1 MTAIKSLWEKY
12 MEGKAS
18 QKEKRK
24 LLQAIDDRDAEF
36 DEIFLNRWEAAHEVL
51 ENKLEIEQARKK
63 LHSEIDLDTNRI
75 ALRYRYGVVASIA
88 ALLTLSF
95 FLYTKTLVNTMVE
108 ISVASGDSVKEV
120 ELPDGST
127 VWVNNGSF
135 ISYPEDFGVED
146 RSIILRGNAFFDVAK
161 DSLKPF
167 LINTGKLNVKV
178 IGTSFDVYSF
188 MDEPT
193 RVSVKTG
200 KVEVLHTKSK
210 SKIELIANEQSSF
223 DSLTNQMVKAKIG
236 FDQSL
241 WRDNILQFENLR
253 LNYVLKRIERKY
265 NVRFKCT
272 DSVLLQSR
280 VRASYENEPLDT
292 ILSDLAFMIN
302 FEYSKNEENEITL
315 NPHDMKK

>member
-12 MEGKAS
+12 IEGKAS

-24 LLQAIDDRDAEF
+24 LLQAIDDQDAEF
-36 DEIFLNRWEAAHEVL
+36 DEIFLNRWEAAQEVL

-63 LHSEIDLDTNRI
+63 LHSEIDFHTIRI
-75 ALRYRYGVVASIA
+75 ALRYRYGVAASIA

-95 FLYTKTLVNTMVE
+95 FLYTKTMVNAMVE

-120 ELPDGST
+120 VLPDGST
-127 VWVNNGSF
+127 VWVNNGSL
-135 ISYPEDFGVED
+135 ISYAEDFGVEN
-146 RSIILRGNAFFDVAK
+146 RSINLRGNAFFEVVK

-178 IGTSFDVYSF
+178 LGTSFDVYSF

-223 DSLTNQMVKAKIG
+223 DSITDKMVKKKVG

-253 LNYVLKRIERKY
+253 LKYVLKRIERKY
-265 NVRFKCT
+265 DVRFKCD

-280 VRASYENEPLDT
+280 VRASYENETLNA

-302 FEYSKNEENEITL
+302 FEVSKNKENEITL
-315 NPHDMKK
+315 NPLDMKK

>member
-12 MEGKAS
+12 IEGNAS

-24 LLQAIDDRDAEF
+24 LLQAIDDQDAEF

-51 ENKLEIEQARKK
+51 QNKLEIEQARKK
-63 LHSEIDLDTNRI
+63 LHSEIDFDTTPV
-75 ALRYRYGVVASIA
+75 ALRYRYGVAASIA

-95 FLYTKTLVNTMVE
+95 FLYTKTLDNTMVE

-120 ELPDGST
+120 VLPDGSM

-135 ISYPEDFGVED
+135 ISYPEDFGVEN
-146 RSIILRGNAFFDVAK
+146 RSITLRGNAFFDVVK

-188 MDEPT
+188 KDEPA

-210 SKIELIANEQSSF
+210 SKIQLIANEQSSF
-223 DSLTNQMVKAKIG
+223 DSLTNKMVKAKIG

-241 WRDNILQFENLR
+241 WRDNILQFENLH

-315 NPHDMKK
+315 NPLDMKK